1 MSASTHDDTTSRLQ
15 AIQRDLA
22 AILEARLSELTEAMK
37 NTELVTRRIVAAE
50 IELERHRASQ
60 DQLSGDLG
68 SLEDEVRAARAR
80 AEEVRGTHAQ
90 LAQARDQSRAEL
102 QRIEREVADIDAE
115 VEQSRQRARELE
127 NTAETL
133 RRENAALKVKL
144 KTLEENV
151 ARMRQLQKELM
162 SSMSDLT
169 QQMTSVASGE
179 KA

>member
-1 MSASTHDDTTSRLQ
+1 MNDDTTNRLQ
-15 AIQRDLA
+15 AIQKDLA

-37 NTELVTRRIVAAE
+37 NTEIITRRIVAAE
-50 IELERHRASQ
+50 IELERHHASRAH
-60 DQLSGDLG
+60 LEGDLG

-80 AEEVRGTHAQ
+80 AEEVRSAHGQ
-90 LAQARDQSRAEL
+90 LSQARESGRAEV
-102 QRIEREVADIDAE
+102 QRLEREVQDIDAE
-115 VEQSRQRARELE
+115 VEQSRLRARELE
-127 NTAETL
+127 NTSETL

-169 QQMTSVASGE
+169 QQMTSVASGD
-179 KA
+179 KG